1 MTGPTTKLSDLVRN
15 LWASVTETPVPKRH
29 VPEVIIHD
37 PEAQKPHDLDDP
49 FFDRKVQE
57 RMADVI
63 AHSGDKKPD

>member
-1 MTGPTTKLSDLVRN
+1 MTGKLTDVMRN
-15 LWASVTETPVPKRH
+15 LWATVAGPAAPEKP

-37 PEAQKPHDLDDP
+37 PESQLPHDLDDP

-63 AHSGDKKPD
+63 AHSADKK

>member
-1 MTGPTTKLSDLVRN
+1 MTGKLTDVVRN
-15 LWASVTETPVPKRH
+15 LWATVAGPTVPEKP

-37 PEAQKPHDLDDP
+37 PEAQLPHDLDDP

-63 AHSGDKKPD
+63 AHSADKK